1 MTCIAY
7 TNGIM
12 ACDSAW
18 SNGSTL
24 ITRRN
29 KIVRLKSGGLLGS
42 AGDDDSR
49 AVEDLFDRVKT
60 PSGLP
65 SRKQLLELVID
76 YGGIL
81 VLPKG
86 RIYNISIDEPAEH
99 QVHWTGGLF
108 EIGESFHAVGSG
120 SVHAITAMEC
130 GKSARDAVNYAIR
143 RDIYC
148 RAPVHTFLLGALDK
162 LPKAKRK

>member
-1 MTCIAY
+1 
-7 TNGIM
+7 M

-18 SNGSTL
+18 SDNSTL

-29 KIVRLKSGGLLGS
+29 KIVRLKSGGLIGS

-49 AVEDLFDRVKT
+49 AVEALFDRVKT
-60 PSGLP
+60 PAGLP
-65 SRKQLLELVID
+65 TRKELLELVID
-76 YGGIL
+76 YVGIV

-86 RIYNISIDEPAEH
+86 RIYHVAINEPSDH
-99 QVHWTGGLF
+99 QTHWTGGLF

-130 GKSARDAVNYAIR
+130 GKTARDAVHAAIN
-143 RDIYC
+143 RDMHC
-148 RAPVHTFLLGALDK
+148 RAPVYTFVLAALDK
-162 LPKAKRK
+162 PPAHKARRKK